1 MFFPC
6 EPKAYQFRIS
16 SKWSLNLII
25 RHYCIYVKLE
35 KIISIFIHI
44 LKFSSNTFFN
54 IKSTKIFF
62 WRYSVQ
68 SINFYPTAQAL
79 VKTFHVYKQNG
90 KGSSEFQRD
99 HGQRSLKFK
108 VLYWLRLP
116 QSQWSASSVK
126 KKKLSVMDVRSTVT
140 TSITGRRISWSLP
153 NYVCYIISDKITRVV
168 KAPWCFNILQFF

>member
-6 EPKAYQFRIS
+6 EHNAYQFRIS

-54 IKSTKIFF
+54 IKSTKNVF
-62 WRYSVQ
+62 WRYSVE
-68 SINFYPTAQAL
+68 SINFYPTVQAL

-90 KGSSEFQRD
+90 KGSSKFQRD
-99 HGQRSLKFK
+99 QGQRSVKFK

-116 QSQWSASSVK
+116 QLQPEKLYTIDWSYLRFIRWLVASWFRAVP
-126 KKKLSVMDVRSTVT
+126 LNTNIVT
-140 TSITGRRISWSLP
+140 DEKFR
-153 NYVCYIISDKITRVV
+153 
-168 KAPWCFNILQFF
+168 

>member
-6 EPKAYQFRIS
+6 EHKAYQFRIS

-54 IKSTKIFF
+54 IKSTKNFF
-62 WRYSVQ
+62 DATQ
-68 SINFYPTAQAL
+68 SKVSISISLSL
-79 VKTFHVYKQNG
+79 VKTFHVYKKNG
-90 KGSSEFQRD
+90 KGSSKFQRD
-99 HGQRSLKFK
+99 HGQRSVKFK

-116 QSQWSASSVK
+116 QLQPE
-126 KKKLSVMDVRSTVT
+126 KLYTID
-140 TSITGRRISWSLP
+140 
-153 NYVCYIISDKITRVV
+153 
-168 KAPWCFNILQFF
+168 